1 MKLEKLDDQLED
13 LFGTKLSSGAPP
25 QPLTLKTAIIHIIS
39 HGSSADPVSAM
50 AVPHK
55 LLHAE
60 NGTINL
66 TSQEADLILG
76 QTRKDQSFNDL
87 VKAAVMVAV
96 AEPPGKGTKAKKE
109 VAKGK

>member
-1 MKLEKLDDQLED
+1 MRQ
-13 LFGTKLSSGAPP
+13 KLSSGPP
-25 QPLTLKTAIIHIIS
+25 PRPPTSKTAIIHFTS
-39 HGSSADPVSAM
+39 HWSSADPDPAM

-60 NGTINL
+60 NGTMNL

-96 AEPPGKGTKAKKE
+96 AKPPDKGTK
-109 VAKGK
+109 GK